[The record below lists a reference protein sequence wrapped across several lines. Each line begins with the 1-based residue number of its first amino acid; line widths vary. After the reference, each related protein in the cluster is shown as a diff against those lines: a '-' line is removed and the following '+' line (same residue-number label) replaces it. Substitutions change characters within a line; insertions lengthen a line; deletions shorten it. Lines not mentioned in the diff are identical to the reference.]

1 MSVIW
6 TKSQQL
12 GAVAHGEFVSKV
24 DRAARSLRG
33 ALIPLSP
40 AIALV
45 AVQLVFFG
53 LPAGAWIR
61 AVVIGLLTALL
72 AVGMALVYRANRV
85 LNFSQADLGFVP
97 ATLSVGLIVF
107 NGLPYLFGF
116 GVGLV
121 ASLVLGAIV
130 ELAIVRRFVRS
141 PRLVLTVATLGITQ
155 LLTVLALLVPRMWDR
170 VAASQRIEPPIDWK
184 LTIGTFILNANDLI
198 ALIVAPMAMI
208 AVGLF
213 LSQTTL
219 GTAVRAAAE
228 RSDRAALLGIPV
240 GWLSTVVW
248 MLASVLSFLALFL
261 RAGIL
266 GVPIGGALSI
276 SNLILALAALVI
288 GRLRNLPTIAAA
300 AVALGILEYGI
311 QWNADSP
318 LLVAPFVG
326 AAVMAAL
333 LLQRRG
339 TTRLD
344 QDTTAS
350 WRLADEVR
358 SLSADVRR
366 LPLVRLLRWGTFG
379 LLGAAVFVIP
389 ILLRTDQVI
398 KVSAIFIY
406 SIIGISLVVLT
417 GWAGQISLGQVG
429 FVAIGAA
436 VSAKCTSQWNV
447 DLSLS
452 LVIAAMAGGIAA
464 FVVGLPALR
473 LRGLYLA
480 VVTLVFALSVT
491 EWFLNDRFFS
501 WIPDSRIKRLPL
513 FGRINVDTPTR
524 FYVYTLIVLVIVFI
538 AIRGIRHSRT
548 GRAILALRDNEKAAQ
563 SYAIPVIWVKLTAF
577 TISGAVAGVAGGLYT
592 HLNYSFDISSYN
604 VGRSL
609 EVFTASIVGGLGLL
623 FGAVLGAAYLRGM
636 EWFVT
641 ADEWRFLSSAVGVL
655 FVLLALPGGLGAL
668 VIRIRDDLT
677 QRITKRHAM
686 KHKAQKNEDVS

>member
-1 MSVIW
+1 M
-6 TKSQQL
+6 SQQL
-12 GAVAHGEFVSKV
+12 EAVAHGV
-24 DRAARSLRG
+24 DAMRGILALKSVRRSLV
-33 ALIPLSP
+33 PLSP
-40 AIALV
+40 AFALV

-53 LPAGAWIR
+53 LPAGAWVR

-116 GVGLV
+116 GVGL
-121 ASLVLGAIV
+121 AAALVLVAIV

-155 LLTVLALLVPRMWDR
+155 LLTVLALLVPRMCGE
-170 VAASQRIEPPIDWK
+170 VAASQRINPPIDWK

-198 ALIVAPMAMI
+198 AIIVAPLAMI

-213 LSQTTL
+213 LSKTTL

-228 RSDRAALLGIPV
+228 RSDRTALLGIPV

-276 SNLILALAALVI
+276 SNLVLALAALVI
-288 GRLRNLPTIAAA
+288 GRLRNLPTIAVA

-326 AAVMAAL
+326 VAVMAAL

-339 TTRLD
+339 STRLD

-358 SLSADVRR
+358 ALPREIAKI
-366 LPLVRLLRWGTFG
+366 PLVRLMRWGTFA
-379 LLGAAVFVIP
+379 LIGAAVVAIP
-389 ILLRTDQVI
+389 LFLRTDQVI

-406 SIIGISLVVLT
+406 SIIGVSLVVLT

-436 VSAKCTSQWNV
+436 VSAKCTSEWNI

-452 LVIAAMAGGIAA
+452 VIIAAIAGGVAA
-464 FVVGLPALR
+464 FIVGLPALR

-491 EWFLNDRFFS
+491 EWLLNGRFFS

-513 FGRINVDTPTR
+513 FGRINIDTPTR
-524 FYVYTLIVLVIVFI
+524 FYVYTLIVLAIVFV
-538 AIRGIRHSRT
+538 AVRGIRHSRT

-577 TISGAVAGVAGGLYT
+577 TISGAVAGVAGALYT
-592 HLNYSFDISSYN
+592 HLNYSFDTRSYN
-604 VGRSL
+604 VGGSL
-609 EVFTASIVGGLGLL
+609 EVFTASIVGGLGSL

-636 EWFVT
+636 QWFVT
-641 ADEWRFLSSAVGVL
+641 ADEWRFLSTAVGVL

-668 VIRIRDDLT
+668 VIRVRDELS
-677 QRITKRHAM
+677 QRIAKRHAI
-686 KHKAQKNEDVS
+686 KHEASKQETGMS

>member
-6 TKSQQL
+6 TKSRQL
-12 GAVAHGEFVSKV
+12 GAVAHGANVSKMNQV
-24 DRAARSLRG
+24 ERSLRG
-33 ALIPLSP
+33 ALVPLSP

-121 ASLVLGAIV
+121 GSLVLGAIV

-155 LLTVLALLVPRMWDR
+155 LLTVLALLVPKMWGK
-170 VAASQRIEPPIDWK
+170 VAASQRINPPISWK

-198 ALIVAPMAMI
+198 ALIVAPVAMI
-208 AVGLF
+208 GVGLF
-213 LSQTTL
+213 LSRTTL

-326 AAVMAAL
+326 AAVMVAL

-452 LVIAAMAGGIAA
+452 LVIAAMAGGVAA

-538 AIRGIRHSRT
+538 AVRGIRHSRT

-677 QRITKRHAM
+677 QRIAKKHAM
-686 KHKAQKNEDVS
+686 KHQAQKNEDVS